1 MIHKPNPEG
10 QWRVL
15 RLEWQWWRARGK
27 WVWTPIHL
35 RVHASA
41 FIRITWF
48 IAHREL
54 VRTGMYE
61 AIRLVAPDGTVAA
74 EEYATYQS
82 VEKVGGNG
90 GSERRRIRWPKK
102 WKVRGG
108 RREGTP

>member
-1 MIHKPNPEG
+1 
-10 QWRVL
+10 
-15 RLEWQWWRARGK
+15 
-27 WVWTPIHL
+27 
-35 RVHASA
+35 
-41 FIRITWF
+41 
-48 IAHREL
+48 
-54 VRTGMYE
+54 MYE